1 MEGIVS
7 GTPLQFIELNTL
19 NIIFLIVLGFL
30 GGLASGF
37 VGSGGAFVLTPGMM
51 NLGVP
56 ATIAVASNMC
66 HKFPKAMVGAYRRFR
81 FGQLDIK
88 LGLIL
93 AVTAI
98 IGVQIGIQ
106 IQEMVLNRWGEA
118 GSGLYVSLAFVIILT
133 IIGIYMFIDSRK
145 SMKSGEKGE
154 AVSRLARFVQRV
166 RIPPMIHFKRADTT
180 VSLWVTVPVGLACGL
195 MAATIAVG
203 GFVGVPGMI
212 YLLGVPS
219 LVASATEMLVA
230 FGMGL
235 VGTVTY
241 GLHGFVD
248 IRMVLLILAGSL
260 FGVQLG
266 AIGTTYVKSYMV
278 KYVMS
283 TMMIL
288 VSISRI
294 MAIPKYLNDLGIMS
308 FQRSTTSTLDYMSFG
323 LMCLAMLIGG
333 VIIIGSI
340 VKGRRALSRQR
351 LEVKRL
357 EAPTKTYSWSVA
369 PDNK

>member
-1 MEGIVS
+1 MEGAVPGGI
-7 GTPLQFIELNTL
+7 PQFIELNTL

-56 ATIAVASNMC
+56 AAVAVASNMC

-81 FGQLDIK
+81 YGQLDIK

-93 AVTAI
+93 AATAI
-98 IGVQIGIQ
+98 IGVQIGIK
-106 IQEMVLNRWGEA
+106 IQEMVLDKWGEA

-133 IIGIYMFIDSRK
+133 IIGAYMFVDSRK

-154 AVSRLARFVQRV
+154 VVSNLSRLVQRIH
-166 RIPPMIHFKRADTT
+166 IPPMIHFKRAEMT
-180 VSLWVTVPVGLACGL
+180 VSLWVTVPVGLACGM

-212 YLLGVPS
+212 YVLGVPS

-235 VGTVTY
+235 TGTVTY
-241 GLHGFVD
+241 AMHGFVD
-248 IRMVLLILAGSL
+248 IRMTLLILAGSL

-266 AIGTTYVKSYMV
+266 AIGTTYVKGYMV

-294 MAIPKYLNDLGIMS
+294 MAIPKYINDLGIMS
-308 FQRSTTSTLDYMSFG
+308 FQGGMLSTLDYGSFG
-323 LMCLAMLIGG
+323 LMCLAMLVGG
-333 VIIIGSI
+333 TIIIGGI
-340 VKGRRALSRQR
+340 VKGRRSLSRQR
-351 LEVKRL
+351 LEGEELGVPVKTDL
-357 EAPTKTYSWSVA
+357 
-369 PDNK
+369 

>member
-1 MEGIVS
+1 MEGVVT
-7 GTPLQFIELNTL
+7 GTPQFIELNTL
-19 NIIFLIVLGFL
+19 NIVFLIVLGFL

-56 ATIAVASNMC
+56 AAVAVASNMC
-66 HKFPKAMVGAYRRFR
+66 HKFPKAMVGAYRRFKY
-81 FGQLDIK
+81 GQVDIK

-93 AVTAI
+93 AATAI
-98 IGVQIGIQ
+98 IGVQIGIKV
-106 IQEMVLNRWGEA
+106 QEIIYNEWGDA
-118 GSGLYVSLAFVIILT
+118 GSGLYVSLAFVVILT
-133 IIGIYMFIDSRK
+133 IIGTYMFIDSRK

-154 AVSRLARFVQRV
+154 TVSRLARMVKSI

-180 VSLWVTVPVGLACGL
+180 VSLWATVPVGLACGML
-195 MAATIAVG
+195 AATIAVG

-212 YLLGVPS
+212 YILGVPS

-248 IRMVLLILAGSL
+248 IRMTLLILAGSL

-278 KYVMS
+278 KFVMS
-283 TMMIL
+283 TIMIL

-294 MAIPKYLNDLGIMS
+294 MAIPTYLNDLGIMS
-308 FQRSTTSTLDYMSFG
+308 FRQGTLSMLGYSSFV
-323 LMCLAMLIGG
+323 LMCLAMLVGG
-333 VIIIGSI
+333 GIIIASI
-340 VKGRRALSRQR
+340 VKGRRLMSRQR
-351 LEVKRL
+351 LQ
-357 EAPTKTYSWSVA
+357 EAELGVPAKT
-369 PDNK
+369 